1 MRASEAAPPPSHPPA
16 QLTILRYLQALGL
29 AQLGIGDLTQS
40 DLSAAMAGIDAG
52 GGCDWNATGR
62 SLWGWGAPRHLR
74 ECRTFHP

>member
-1 MRASEAAPPPSHPPA
+1 
-16 QLTILRYLQALGL
+16 L